1 MIFRSIEPD
10 EVDFLVSRSAKV
22 TDSARWVRGLLER
35 GESRLSWCRVAV
47 QDGELLA
54 AHALDSWSP
63 DHPPAETPTFV
74 SLLGH
79 NDRQAATALLSHDLD
94 LFRATSVQANLS
106 CETDA
111 PQELRLL
118 RQDQHHV
125 LQAAGF
131 TLLVD
136 RVSVQWSGAPLPTPD
151 SRVTFEPAVD
161 LPEGDLI
168 EIFAAVADAS
178 ADHGM
183 RLGRDSHGRRTEASM
198 RLQAARR
205 RTHEP
210 HWFAIAR
217 DASSTPVGYVQSA
230 LINGRAVLA
239 EVGVVPEQRG
249 RRFVDQLLTYG
260 TSMLTAHGQTR
271 VRAHTDQANSAMR
284 RAFARAGYTEVGT
297 RVDYHRPLR
306 PSQPG

>member
-1 MIFRSIEPD
+1 MIFRSIQPD
-10 EVDFLVSRSAKV
+10 EVDFLVSRSANV

-35 GESRLSWCRVAV
+35 GESCVSWCRVAV
-47 QDGELLA
+47 EDDELLA
-54 AHALDSWSP
+54 AHALDSWSL
-63 DHPPAETPTFV
+63 DDPPAETPAFV

-79 NDRQAATALLSHDLD
+79 NDRRAATALLSNDLD

-136 RVSVQWSGAPLPTPD
+136 RVSMQWSGAPLPSTD
-151 SRVTFEPAVD
+151 SAVTFEPAAD
-161 LPEGDLI
+161 MPEEELI

-183 RLGRDSHGRRTEASM
+183 RLGRDSHGRRAEAST

-205 RTHEP
+205 RTHEH
-210 HWFAIAR
+210 HWFAMAR
-217 DASSTPVGYVQSA
+217 DASSAPVGYVQSA

-239 EVGVVPEQRG
+239 EVGVVQEQRG
-249 RRFVDQLLTYG
+249 RKFVDQLLTYG
-260 TSMLTAHGQTR
+260 TSVLTAHGETR

-284 RAFARAGYTEVGT
+284 RAFARSGYTEVGT
-297 RVDYHRPLR
+297 RVDYRW
-306 PSQPG
+306 PSLTT